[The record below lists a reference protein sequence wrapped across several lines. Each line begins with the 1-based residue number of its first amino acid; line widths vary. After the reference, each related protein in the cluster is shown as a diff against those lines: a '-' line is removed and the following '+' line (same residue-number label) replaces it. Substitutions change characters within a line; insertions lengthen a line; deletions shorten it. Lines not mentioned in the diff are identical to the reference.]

1 MVRPYTQSRD
11 KGSGLV
17 RTEAAAGA
25 NSELNVRSKILVYK
39 RISQFIVQ
47 DVISVLYLSESVE
60 PTLGCCKW
68 VIKRGWQTMM
78 KKEAF
83 IVLSTLSN
91 KSGIIYSARCDLV
104 CDEPTYNHVIYIS

>member
-1 MVRPYTQSRD
+1 MKTISKQVLMMSYYLKIKD
-11 KGSGLV
+11 KITIGGS
-17 RTEAAAGA
+17 
-25 NSELNVRSKILVYK
+25 
-39 RISQFIVQ
+39 SQFIVQ